1 MKNAEKYKL
10 EQALTILEDVD
21 LGLSWVWMWTWG
33 TIKYFMADP
42 SYRFLIPEEEVW
54 DALVMATATD
64 SEEFTLQYGTET
76 HYDIVK
82 HWLTENNIM
91 FEILE
96 QDPRGLDAIDNI

>member
-1 MKNAEKYKL
+1 MKNAEKDKL
-10 EQALTILEDVD
+10 DQALAILEDVD

-33 TIKYFMADP
+33 TIKYFMQDP
-42 SYRFLIPEEEVW
+42 DYRFLIPEDEVW

-91 FEILE
+91 FELLE
-96 QDPRGLDAIDNI
+96 EDPD